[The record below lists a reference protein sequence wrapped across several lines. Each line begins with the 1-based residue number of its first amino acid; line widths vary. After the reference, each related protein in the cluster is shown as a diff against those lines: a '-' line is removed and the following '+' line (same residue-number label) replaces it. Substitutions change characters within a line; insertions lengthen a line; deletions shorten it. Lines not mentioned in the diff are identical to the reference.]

1 MKKSVE
7 LPIVK
12 PIYDVYHCQG
22 SASAVIA
29 RNPSIRNWYLNHA
42 IVLSCENGFLYS
54 SSTPEVS
61 VCCSALDTA
70 RYLDQRSVNMLY
82 LNGYVHPVIRAM
94 LDDGF
99 YVYYT
104 VIDDYFIQ
112 GKFGYK
118 KWHFFHDGLICGY
131 DQNEKTYS
139 IFAYDEKDH
148 YTVFKTPQ
156 SGFEA
161 GRRYVKKYGGGV
173 VGALCAIR
181 PLDIQYEL
189 EPSTIKDNLKE
200 YLRFTFK
207 HFTLEPGENGYGIA
221 VHHYLILYLQRIIDG
236 KLPKGYLDK
245 RAFKMIFEHKAVM
258 LECLQALENKLHWD
272 TDLSEQYKEI
282 LKIAERLWLRCLY
295 YEKTQRES
303 VLRDMCDI
311 LSQIETDEEVILSQ
325 AVQRLELADTETNK
339 N

>member
-1 MKKSVE
+1 M
-7 LPIVK
+7 
-12 PIYDVYHCQG
+12 
-22 SASAVIA
+22 
-29 RNPSIRNWYLNHA
+29 
-42 IVLSCENGFLYS
+42 
-54 SSTPEVS
+54 
-61 VCCSALDTA
+61 
-70 RYLDQRSVNMLY
+70 
-82 LNGYVHPVIRAM
+82 
-94 LDDGF
+94 
-99 YVYYT
+99 
-104 VIDDYFIQ
+104 
-112 GKFGYK
+112 
-118 KWHFFHDGLICGY
+118 ICGY

-139 IFAYDEKDH
+139 IFAYNEKDH

-207 HFTLEPGENGYGIA
+207 HFTIETGEHGYGIA

-282 LKIAERLWLRCLY
+282 LKIAERLWLKYLY
-295 YEKTQRES
+295 YEQTQRES